1 MDNLF
6 LYADNLQNLIYFCRR
21 IMNIL
26 FWAIGILLMA
36 ERIWKYL
43 SVKQFFQQFSSN
55 NNYES
60 ALHEEALP
68 LNHQDT
74 VNRISILQPIL
85 SGDPTLWDCLSA
97 NLRMKTSYP
106 LEFLWLVDD
115 NDDIGLSG
123 CQKLIAQYPEI
134 DVRLISLPPP
144 LDGVSPKTFKL
155 IAGVKEAKGEIIAVL
170 DDDTILPDSG
180 FEGCIPFLNKP
191 GIGLAFGLPYYINF
205 SNLWSTLVSCF
216 VNSNSLL
223 TYIPYTYL
231 IKPFTI
237 NGMFYVVK
245 REVLDKVNGLEGLEG
260 AICDDY
266 AIAQRFRSHGYQ
278 LAQTPVCHGISTQVK
293 GFSHYL
299 SILTRW
305 FVFPQASIM
314 RSATLLELNVF
325 YTFVLL
331 PNLFPLAIITY
342 LLIFPSINLLIYC
355 LLYFSFNYYMLT
367 DFNNHYLRQSTPNKK
382 MVWML
387 IMQILLPFHMFW
399 SLLSP
404 KKINWRGHIMQITKN
419 GQFQFIQRRIT
430 AKQ

>member
-1 MDNLF
+1 
-6 LYADNLQNLIYFCRR
+6 
-21 IMNIL
+21 MNIFL
-26 FWAIGILLMA
+26 LTIGILLLA
-36 ERIWKYL
+36 ERIGKYL
-43 SVKQFFQQFSSN
+43 LVKWFFQQSSSN
-55 NNYES
+55 NSDQSE
-60 ALHEEALP
+60 LEREEAQVSCKDAIY
-68 LNHQDT
+68 H
-74 VNRISILQPIL
+74 VSILQPIL

-106 LEFLWLVDD
+106 VEFLWLVDN
-115 NDDIGLSG
+115 NDEIGLSG
-123 CQKLIAQYPEI
+123 CQDLIAQYPDI

-144 LDGVSPKTFKL
+144 LDGISPKTFKL

-170 DDDTILPDSG
+170 DDDTILPDG
-180 FEGCIPFLNKP
+180 GLEECIPFLNKP
-191 GIGLAFGLPYYINF
+191 EIGLAFGLPYYINF

-245 REVLDKVNGLEGLEG
+245 REVLDKVNGFEGLEG

-293 GFSHYL
+293 DFSHYL

-314 RSATLLELNVF
+314 RSATLIELSVF
-325 YTFVLL
+325 YTLVLL
-331 PNLFPLAIITY
+331 PNLFPLTIITY
-342 LLIFPSINLLIYC
+342 LLIFPSIKLLIYC
-355 LLYFSFNYYMLT
+355 LLYLSFNYYMLT
-367 DFNNHYLRQSTPNKK
+367 DFNNNYLRQATPNKK
-382 MVWML
+382 IIWML

-404 KKINWRGHIMQITKN
+404 RKINWRGHIIQITKN
-419 GQFQFIQRRIT
+419 GEFNFIQRRIT
-430 AKQ
+430 TKPE